1 MGLKS
6 ALKKKNDRRK
16 FRWKDRQF
24 KVRTLD
30 LYAKSDPLGGANQA
44 KGIVLQKVQKEA
56 KKIVKQGPKHF
67 IFYDLEGKKNEIKY
81 LEPVDFHIVKV
92 W

>member
-1 MGLKS
+1 M
-6 ALKKKNDRRK
+6 RK
-16 FRWKDRQF
+16 RNRIVEWWKRITREEYEMVIWVADTVTTHQDGE
-24 KVRTLD
+24 RTKTWKAQT
-30 LYAKSDPLGGANQA
+30 YH
-44 KGIVLQKVQKEA
+44 A